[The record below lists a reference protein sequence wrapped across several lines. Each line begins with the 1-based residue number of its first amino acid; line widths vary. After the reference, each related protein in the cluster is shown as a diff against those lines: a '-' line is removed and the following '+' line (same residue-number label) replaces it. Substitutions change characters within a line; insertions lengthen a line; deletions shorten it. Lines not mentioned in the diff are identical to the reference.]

1 VPQSKARHVW
11 LKTVQQ
17 QIEHCL
23 SAALIGGA
31 LIDGALIDGVS
42 IDGVSIDG
50 A

>member
-17 QIEHCL
+17 QIGHCL

-31 LIDGALIDGVS
+31 LIDGVSIGGALIDGVS
-42 IDGVSIDG
+42 IDG